1 MNYFDIVEK
10 DNLLLKIYEIIR
22 KEDNKTNKIENIIK
36 LFENSKAFNKLLDFE
51 RRSNLGKLDIRLN
64 GFKDEDRTVEEIEA
78 QLYKK

>member
-22 KEDNKTNKIENIIK
+22 REDSKKNKIEDIIK

-51 RRSNLGKLDIRLN
+51 RRSNLGKLDIRVN

-78 QLYKK
+78 QLYKR

>member
-22 KEDNKTNKIENIIK
+22 RKDNKKNKIENIIK

-78 QLYKK
+78 QLYKR

>member
-1 MNYFDIVEK
+1 MNYFDVVEK

-22 KEDNKTNKIENIIK
+22 REDNKKTKIEDIIK

-51 RRSNLGKLDIRLN
+51 RRSNLGKLDIRVN

-78 QLYKK
+78 QLYKR

>member
-22 KEDNKTNKIENIIK
+22 REDNKKTKIEDIIK

-51 RRSNLGKLDIRLN
+51 RRSNLGKLDIQLN

-78 QLYKK
+78 QLYKR

>member
-22 KEDNKTNKIENIIK
+22 RDDNKKTKIENIIK

-51 RRSNLGKLDIRLN
+51 RRSNLGKLDIRIN
-64 GFKDEDRTVEEIEA
+64 GFKDKDRTVEEIEA
-78 QLYKK
+78 QLYKR

>member
-22 KEDNKTNKIENIIK
+22 KEDNKTNKIEDIIK

-51 RRSNLGKLDIRLN
+51 RRSNLGKLDIRIN

-78 QLYKK
+78 QLYKR

>member
-1 MNYFDIVEK
+1 MNYFDVMEK

-22 KEDNKTNKIENIIK
+22 KEDNKTNKIEDIIK

-51 RRSNLGKLDIRLN
+51 RRSKLGKLDIQLN

-78 QLYKK
+78 QLYKR

>member
-22 KEDNKTNKIENIIK
+22 REDNKKTKIEDIIK

-78 QLYKK
+78 QLYKR

>member
-22 KEDNKTNKIENIIK
+22 REDNKKTKIEDIIK
-36 LFENSKAFNKLLDFE
+36 LFENSKAFNKLLDFK
-51 RRSNLGKLDIRLN
+51 RRSNLGKLDIQLN

-78 QLYKK
+78 QLYKR

>member
-22 KEDNKTNKIENIIK
+22 REDNKKTKIEDIIK

>member
-22 KEDNKTNKIENIIK
+22 REDNKKTKIENIIK

-51 RRSNLGKLDIRLN
+51 RRSNLGKLDIRIN

-78 QLYKK
+78 QLYKR

>member
-22 KEDNKTNKIENIIK
+22 REDNKKTKIEDIIK

-51 RRSNLGKLDIRLN
+51 RRSNLGKLDIREN

-78 QLYKK
+78 QLYKG

>member
-1 MNYFDIVEK
+1 MNYFDVVEK

-22 KEDNKTNKIENIIK
+22 KEDNKTNKIEDIIK

-51 RRSNLGKLDIRLN
+51 RRSKLGKLDIQLN

-78 QLYKK
+78 QLYKR

>member
-22 KEDNKTNKIENIIK
+22 REDSKKNKIEDIIK

-51 RRSNLGKLDIRLN
+51 RRSSLGKMDIQVN

-78 QLYKK
+78 QLYKR